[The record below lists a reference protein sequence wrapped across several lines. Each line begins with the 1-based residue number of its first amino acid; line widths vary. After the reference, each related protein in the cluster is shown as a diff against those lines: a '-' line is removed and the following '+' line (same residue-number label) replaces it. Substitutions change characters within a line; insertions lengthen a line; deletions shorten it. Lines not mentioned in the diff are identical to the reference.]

1 MEHYEVLDVMNRQ
14 QGPDLMLRLDTD
26 IFEAGREKETIVASR
41 FLVKNIS
48 LKPAEFFQLS
58 IWLDKGIK
66 AERTFS
72 FFPASL
78 DTDANILLP
87 ETMHQIA
94 ANKYVFTVKP
104 DIPLFGDFEISF
116 PVCSNRVE
124 KWRLEIDRVIPQ
136 FGGNYIQWMLEAP
149 KRLRNKVVLNSRR
162 FERDVSV

>member
-1 MEHYEVLDVMNRQ
+1 
-14 QGPDLMLRLDTD
+14 
-26 IFEAGREKETIVASR
+26 
-41 FLVKNIS
+41 
-48 LKPAEFFQLS
+48 
-58 IWLDKGIK
+58 
-66 AERTFS
+66 
-72 FFPASL
+72 
-78 DTDANILLP
+78 
-87 ETMHQIA
+87 MHQIA